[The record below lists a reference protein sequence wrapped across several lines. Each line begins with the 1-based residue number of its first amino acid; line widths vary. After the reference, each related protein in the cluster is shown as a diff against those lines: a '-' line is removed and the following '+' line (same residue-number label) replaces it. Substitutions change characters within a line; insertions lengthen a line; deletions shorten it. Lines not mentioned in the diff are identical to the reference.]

1 MFISLCSNLLVKC
14 TQVAGARKAAG
25 LERGVHD
32 ADVQD
37 RVAPGEGIFKHITF
51 CDKFVPGLNYWEL
64 LGRK

>member
-37 RVAPGEGIFKHITF
+37 RVAPGKLLHIYL
-51 CDKFVPGLNYWEL
+51 KLSQVVHEMVQLKYI
-64 LGRK
+64 